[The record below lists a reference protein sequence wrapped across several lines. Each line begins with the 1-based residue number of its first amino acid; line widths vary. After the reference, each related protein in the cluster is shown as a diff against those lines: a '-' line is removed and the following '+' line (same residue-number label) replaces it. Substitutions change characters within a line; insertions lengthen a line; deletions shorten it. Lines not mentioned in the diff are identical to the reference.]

1 MLIRIYN
8 KEFIQQDQNCHYRQ
22 NMNHFTRDSQVTFI
36 NHLNC
41 TELFHMNWSQS
52 SAITWFHRLQRLLL
66 VVGEP
71 KWKIASSIFKE
82 GLLSVSAGAEK
93 FSPFVQAG

>member
-1 MLIRIYN
+1 MGFDTIEINLVY
-8 KEFIQQDQNCHYRQ
+8 
-22 NMNHFTRDSQVTFI
+22 TRDSQVTFI

-41 TELFHMNWSQS
+41 TELFHMNWS
-52 SAITWFHRLQRLLL
+52 
-66 VVGEP
+66 P

-82 GLLSVSAGAEK
+82 GLLLVSAGAEK

>member
-1 MLIRIYN
+1 MSCNINVLQCNNITN
-8 KEFIQQDQNCHYRQ
+8 
-22 NMNHFTRDSQVTFI
+22 TRDSQVTFI

-52 SAITWFHRLQRLLL
+52 SAITWFHRLRRLLL

-71 KWKIASSIFKE
+71 KWKKASSIFKE

-93 FSPFVQAG
+93 FTPFVQAG

>member
-1 MLIRIYN
+1 
-8 KEFIQQDQNCHYRQ
+8 
-22 NMNHFTRDSQVTFI
+22 
-36 NHLNC
+36 
-41 TELFHMNWSQS
+41 MNWSQS